1 MGKERAGELLGTG
14 QEKGEMEGNSLHFP
28 VLGCGQDW
36 VPLSSVILSVGMDH
50 MGTEFGVAALIFII
64 ECAIGVQ

>member
-36 VPLSSVILSVGMDH
+36 VP
-50 MGTEFGVAALIFII
+50 
-64 ECAIGVQ
+64 